1 MHDARDAEDKR
12 LLEAKDHKLLLAG
25 YFDRVRELCLV
36 RLRDREAADEAA
48 QRVFLRLLKELENGR
63 TYPVPFRVVVWKV
76 VEWTLRGLYPGAKSD
91 ATLSDDWDPAAP
103 DAYEGWEDEHD
114 FGLLIADLPD
124 RQREV
129 LDLVHREGLSPAQ
142 AAERLGIT
150 RNAVDQALHNG
161 HRKLAETLVA

>member
-12 LLEAKDHKLLLAG
+12 LLEAQDHKLLLAG

-48 QRVFLRLLKELENGR
+48 QQVFLRLLNELRSGR

-76 VEWTLRGLYPGAKSD
+76 VEWTLRGLYPAAKSD
-91 ATLSDDWDPAAP
+91 ATLPDDWDPAAP

-114 FGLLIADLPD
+114 FGRLIADLPD
-124 RQREV
+124 RQREA

-161 HRKLAETLVA
+161 HRKLAEKLLA